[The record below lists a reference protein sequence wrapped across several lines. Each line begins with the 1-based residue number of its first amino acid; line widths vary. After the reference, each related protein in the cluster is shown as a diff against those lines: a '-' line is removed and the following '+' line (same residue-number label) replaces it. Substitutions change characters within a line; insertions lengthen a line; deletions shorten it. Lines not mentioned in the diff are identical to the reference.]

1 MDYLSKQR
9 YDELAAELNHLIR
22 VVYPE
27 VRDLVAETSAQG
39 DRSEN
44 AGYREARRRQAK
56 TISRIRFLQK
66 VLEHSRVIDTDAL
79 PKDRVCLLSH
89 VEFTN
94 LSTNTRMKFE
104 IVSPHEMNLE
114 AGKIS
119 LKSPIGA
126 ALMGRKVG
134 ETVEAIT
141 PSGTLHLKIENI
153 SFADS

>member
-1 MDYLSKQR
+1 MEYLSKQR
-9 YDELAAELNHLIR
+9 YDELAAELNHLIS

-153 SFADS
+153 SFD